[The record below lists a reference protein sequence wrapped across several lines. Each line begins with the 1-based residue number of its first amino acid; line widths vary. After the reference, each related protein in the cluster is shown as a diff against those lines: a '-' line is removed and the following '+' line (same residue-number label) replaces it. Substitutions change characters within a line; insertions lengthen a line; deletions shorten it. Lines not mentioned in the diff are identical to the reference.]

1 MVPTNTSLISQLR
14 LTHFMS
20 LVFVPLFLIDRPF
33 TEILIVNTIYV
44 AYVLVGQIFSRDK
57 KKYIQVN

>member
-44 AYVLVGQIFSRDK
+44 AYCFGWSNIFTRQEEIYTS
-57 KKYIQVN
+57 